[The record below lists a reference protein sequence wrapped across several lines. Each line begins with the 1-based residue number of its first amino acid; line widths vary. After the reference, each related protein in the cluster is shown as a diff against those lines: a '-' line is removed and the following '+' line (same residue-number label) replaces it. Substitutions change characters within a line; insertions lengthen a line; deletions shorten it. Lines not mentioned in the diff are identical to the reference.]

1 MANIILTESELKLRM
16 AQIYKEEK
24 LEQIRDTWQTF
35 TKNEKVFVLEFYKSL
50 HPESKVLQE
59 SKWYNWLGD
68 IVGFI
73 PGLELVN
80 VINGVSYWK
89 QGEKLFALLS
99 FLAGVPGLGMV
110 LGPVKVLL
118 KGGGAV
124 AKGLKGAVA
133 LGDASKLASI
143 GAKSSVVGK
152 LIGTVGGWGGK
163 LLSVL
168 VRLGEK
174 VPFLKTI
181 IKGIKSVLNL
191 FQSAKT
197 NMGVK
202 SVPAF
207 KVTKSKPT
215 LSTTGGG
222 TPTGGGDP
230 ITNIMSSM
238 FGSK

>member
-1 MANIILTESELKLRM
+1 
-16 AQIYKEEK
+16 
-24 LEQIRDTWQTF
+24 
-35 TKNEKVFVLEFYKSL
+35 
-50 HPESKVLQE
+50 
-59 SKWYNWLGD
+59 LGD

-110 LGPVKVLL
+110 LGPIKVLL

-181 IKGIKSVLNL
+181 IAGIKSVLKL
-191 FQSAKT
+191 FQTAKGE
-197 NMGVK
+197 MGVK

-207 KVTKSKPT
+207 KVTKTKPT